1 VSKKLDSRD
10 ALSKSD
16 DITISG
22 GSLVVVQCE
31 TEENVEN
38 CVNIIYVLVISI
50 LLQ

>member
-10 ALSKSD
+10 ALSKAD

-22 GSLVVVQCE
+22 GSLVVQCE
-31 TEENVEN
+31 TGENVEE
-38 CVNIIYVLVISI
+38 CVNIIYVLVIAI